1 MGTRTVRAREF
12 DMTSIASI
20 SLSGMNAAQTQLNA
34 SAHNIANLG
43 TAEFHRQEV
52 VQSAQ
57 AGGGV
62 TTSLTQSSVEGPA
75 LETDVVTQLQ
85 AKNAFLANL
94 AVFKTSD
101 KMAGALFDTT
111 A

>member
-1 MGTRTVRAREF
+1 
-12 DMTSIASI
+12 MTSISFIA
-20 SLSGMNAAQTQLNA
+20 LSGMNAAPTTLNS
-34 SAHNIANLG
+34 SAHNVANMNTSG
-43 TAEFHRQEV
+43 FRRQEV

-62 TTSLTQSSVEGPA
+62 STTLTTASAVGSSF
-75 LETDVVTQLQ
+75 ETDVVTQLQ
-85 AKNAFLANL
+85 AKNSFLASL

-101 KMAGALFDTT
+101 KMAGALLDMT